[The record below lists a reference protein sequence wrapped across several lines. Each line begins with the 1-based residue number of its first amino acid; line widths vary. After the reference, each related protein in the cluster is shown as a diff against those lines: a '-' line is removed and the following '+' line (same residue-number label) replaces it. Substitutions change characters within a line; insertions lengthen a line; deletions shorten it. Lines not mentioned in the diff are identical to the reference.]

1 MRIMSIGLLVHICAE
16 ICKSSSTLA
25 APNVTDMFLD
35 VENIYNMLYND
46 RYDIPWCIVS

>member
-1 MRIMSIGLLVHICAE
+1 MHICAE

-35 VENIYNMLYND
+35 VENIYMLYND